1 MLHNRSMPTSPIIPV
16 LGYADVRE
24 AVAWLT
30 RCFGFKERLR
40 IGNHRA
46 QLRYGGG
53 DLVVMQHSPV
63 PGTATPA
70 HSIMVRVPNVDAHFA
85 HAKAAGVMIIEPPAT
100 LPYGE
105 RQYTAK
111 DLGGHVWTFS
121 QPIADVD
128 PSVWG
133 GELFD
138 HEVAYQLED
147 DADRQE

>member
-1 MLHNRSMPTSPIIPV
+1 MPTSPIIPV

-24 AVAWLT
+24 AVAWLA
-30 RCFGFKERLR
+30 RCFGFEERLR

-53 DLVVMQHSPV
+53 DIVVMQQRLA

-85 HAKAAGVMIIEPPAT
+85 HAKASGVVIIEPPAT
-100 LPYGE
+100 FPYGE

-121 QPIADVD
+121 QSIADVD
-128 PSVWG
+128 PGVWG
-133 GELFD
+133 GEFAD
-138 HEVAYQLED
+138 HELAYQVED
-147 DADRQE
+147 DAGCQ